1 MKRTILLIVAVVA
14 FMGVGKAQ
22 ADAKFGVNVDWNKF
36 KNSSRGDWGLGAR
49 VAFGGGGV
57 DFTTGFDYFFVD
69 AGSFFKDTSNKSGLD
84 LKFWELMENVTYTVP
99 TEAVRP
105 YFGGGIDY
113 SRRSFNDAFSGFFD
127 NTKNRVGFNVL
138 GGLKFGTGTQG
149 FIEARGT
156 FYSGTAFNDRFIIS
170 GGVLF

>member
-1 MKRTILLIVAVVA
+1 
-14 FMGVGKAQ
+14 MGVGKAQ
-22 ADAKFGVNVDWNKF
+22 ADAQFALNVDWNKF
-36 KNSSRGDWGLGAR
+36 KNSSRGVWGVGAR
-49 VAFGGGGV
+49 FAFGVGGV
-57 DFTTGFDYFFVD
+57 DFTTGFDYFFVI
-69 AGSFFKDTSNKSGLD
+69 AGIFFKDTSNKSGLD

-113 SRRSFNDAFSGFFD
+113 ARRSFNDAFSGFFD

-138 GGLKFGTGTQG
+138 GGLKFGSRPAG

-156 FYSGTAFNDRFIIS
+156 FYSGTAFNDRFVIS
-170 GGVLF
+170 GGIMF